1 MRKNKPRWK
10 STNIDLETLKRI
22 AWYWSRGF
30 NVESKKELS
39 VRTIQTQ
46 LELEQI
52 YLDADTIRE
61 GIAELMVCPHSLVDE
76 LDSVTRECLVALR
89 PDLEK
94 NESGTSLA
102 LETVT
107 AGATV
112 EVVVD
117 PDVLVA
123 TEKTLSDMGKRELG
137 INLEGWADMPQGS
150 KIIVAVPLG
159 FLEERRSKFKGLP
172 SSAVLPK
179 DLDLQLAAVSYLFE
193 LRDQEAQK
201 RASRVESSLGV
212 KALVKAARELRKKLR
227 E

>member
-1 MRKNKPRWK
+1 MRKHKPRWK

-30 NVESKKELS
+30 NVESKKKS
-39 VRTIQTQ
+39 SARTIQTQ

-52 YLDADTIRE
+52 YLDADTIRD
-61 GIAELMVCPHSLVDE
+61 GIAELMVCPHSLVAE

-94 NESGTSLA
+94 NESGTSLV

-107 AGATV
+107 VGATV

-123 TEKTLSDMGKRELG
+123 ADKTLIDMGKRQLG

-150 KIIVAVPLG
+150 NIIVAVPLK
-159 FLEERRSKFKGLP
+159 FLEERRAKFKELP
-172 SSAVLPK
+172 SAAVLPK
-179 DLDLQLAAVSYLFE
+179 DFDLQLPAVTYLFE
-193 LRDQEAQK
+193 LRDQQARK
-201 RASRVESSLGV
+201 RAGRTESSPGV
-212 KALVKAARELRKKLR
+212 NALAKAAQELRKKSR